1 MLYFKIIFGPLKDK
15 TGRTEW
21 LGDGFCDDINNNE
34 DCGFDYGDCCGSNVK
49 KHFCM
54 NCTCFGKH
62 LFHIIN
68 TEYRGSP
75 LMRILGLE
83 KSVLCQIRLSGT
95 VGVPY

>member
-54 NCTCFGKH
+54 NCTC
-62 LFHIIN
+62 
-68 TEYRGSP
+68 
-75 LMRILGLE
+75 LGTYIF
-83 KSVLCQIRLSGT
+83 QIANR
-95 VGVPY
+95 V